1 MKRAEG
7 CRNLH
12 IAKLT
17 IDASGVPTYTTP
29 KRLMGLEKFS
39 STENYAEATAYSDNQ
54 IDTNKKKP
62 AFIDLAITLAQLTP
76 QDDALISGKKR
87 IAGKTVTTTGDAQPA
102 FAVMYEQTNSDET
115 STYFVYY
122 NVTLAKDGRENTTVG
137 ESISFDSVSVTG
149 KAIPL
154 PDGTLEMS
162 FNSDDEEIKQT
173 DIENF
178 FKSVQMPNEASEES
192 LEVCEIKEKKE
203 VKKRV

>member
-17 IDASGVPTYTTP
+17 IDESGLPTYATH
-29 KRLMGLEKFS
+29 KRLIGLESLS

-62 AFIDLAITLAQLTP
+62 AFIDLAITLAQFTP
-76 QDDALISGKKR
+76 EDDALISGKKR
-87 IAGKTVTTTGDAQPA
+87 IGGKTVTTTGDAQPS
-102 FAVMYEQTNSDET
+102 FAVLYEQTNSDET

-137 ESISFDSVSVTG
+137 ESISFDSVSLTG

-154 PDGTLEMS
+154 PNGILEMS
-162 FNSDDEEIKQT
+162 FNSDDKEIKPT

-178 FKSVQMPNEASEES
+178 FKTVQMPNGTSEES
-192 LEVCEIKEKKE
+192 MEVYEIKEKKE
-203 VKKRV
+203 VKKGV